1 MGGCLF
7 PDGIGNE
14 AFNSPGTVFGGDN
27 EVCASLGEFTFK
39 EYLGGSTETGHD
51 CDIHSS
57 GDQFPGQSEERCQ
70 TYPSTDQKSFPARD
84 ISVESVA
91 QADKG
96 VDNRSFGQLGHCCS
110 TIPHDLV
117 GKGQDSVLPVTDRN
131 RSAEEEPLQFEV
143 DELARPAF
151 RRASAKLHPED
162 SAGQLPVAQDCQFQ
176 TFHIIFSLWFSFFR
190 AHGRNASAPRRS
202 ASSRS
207 RMIPGCGRLP
217 RGQSRNS
224 GRLSCSPAP

>member
-14 AFNSPGTVFGGDN
+14 AFHSPGTVFGGDN
-27 EVCASLGEFTFK
+27 EVCTSLGEFTFK

-51 CDIHSS
+51 RDLHSS

-131 RSAEEEPLQFEV
+131 RSSEEEPIQFEV

-151 RRASAKLHPED
+151 RRASA
-162 SAGQLPVAQDCQFQ
+162 
-176 TFHIIFSLWFSFFR
+176 SFIPKIPQ
-190 AHGRNASAPRRS
+190 ASCLLLRTVSFRRS
-202 ASSRS
+202 ISYSVFGFLFPG
-207 RMIPGCGRLP
+207 RMGEMP
-217 RGQSRNS
+217 RPLDG
-224 GRLSCSPAP
+224 APVVGVE